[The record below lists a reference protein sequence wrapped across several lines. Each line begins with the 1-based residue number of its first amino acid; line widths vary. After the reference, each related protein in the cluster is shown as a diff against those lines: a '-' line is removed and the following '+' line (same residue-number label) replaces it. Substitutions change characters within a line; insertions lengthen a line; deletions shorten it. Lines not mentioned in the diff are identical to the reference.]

1 VSNERPVHL
10 IGAEPAA
17 NADGSRPGAA
27 AFARAWAK
35 AIAGTSYLPMAE
47 TEIESFLITMTR
59 RLEAALYAEPFSL
72 GTGYEIGAD
81 LVAAHVTSAE
91 ALGRTIEVIDGRL
104 LRDLGLADD
113 DLRDRMAR
121 LLGTVA
127 TGFARALRDRT
138 LDEQEAVRR
147 AAMVAR
153 AQAERKLR
161 DSESRFRHQATHD
174 PLTGLPNRALFTERL
189 NTVFAE
195 AALADTALTQAEAEA
210 DRANAAADISV
221 AGSPVEPRRLGVCFV
236 DLDGFKVV
244 NDTLGHH
251 VGDQLLA
258 AVARRLGHSV
268 NNHLVARMGG
278 DEFVILVE
286 DTTCTDDA
294 LKVADAALLGL
305 TEPIH
310 VDGHELTVSASIGIV
325 ERPVVGT
332 SPSEVMQAADI
343 TLHWAKTSGK
353 NRCALFD
360 PERMEHELT
369 QYALAAAMPAG
380 LDRGEFFLDYQPLV
394 SLSDNALVGVE
405 ALVRWRHP
413 EFGVLPPNRFI
424 GMAEETGLIVRLGI
438 RALARAC
445 QQAQE
450 WQGLS
455 SHAPFVSVN
464 LAVRQVHD
472 PGLVDDVLAI
482 LDRTGLPPHR
492 LQLEITESAVMSK
505 ADEPVH
511 ALRALADRGV
521 RIAIDD
527 FGTGY
532 SNLAYLRDLPVCELK
547 VAGSFVEGLRAPMLG
562 PESVTDERILATL
575 VSLAHM
581 LGLTVTAEGVETAD
595 QADRLRAIGC
605 DSAQGWH
612 FGRPVPADEIAA
624 MIRTPG

>member
-1 VSNERPVHL
+1 L
-10 IGAEPAA
+10 
-17 NADGSRPGAA
+17 
-27 AFARAWAK
+27 
-35 AIAGTSYLPMAE
+35 
-47 TEIESFLITMTR
+47 
-59 RLEAALYAEPFSL
+59 
-72 GTGYEIGAD
+72 
-81 LVAAHVTSAE
+81 
-91 ALGRTIEVIDGRL
+91 
-104 LRDLGLADD
+104 
-113 DLRDRMAR
+113 
-121 LLGTVA
+121 
-127 TGFARALRDRT
+127 
-138 LDEQEAVRR
+138 
-147 AAMVAR
+147 
-153 AQAERKLR
+153 
-161 DSESRFRHQATHD
+161 
-174 PLTGLPNRALFTERL
+174 
-189 NTVFAE
+189 
-195 AALADTALTQAEAEA
+195 
-210 DRANAAADISV
+210 
-221 AGSPVEPRRLGVCFV
+221 PVEPRRLGVCFV

-251 VGDQLLA
+251 IGDKLLA
-258 AVARRLGHSV
+258 AVARRLGQSV
-268 NNHLVARMGG
+268 NNQLVARMGG

-310 VDGHELTVSASIGIV
+310 VDGHELTVSASVGIV

-332 SPSEVMQAADI
+332 SPSEIMQAADI
-343 TLHWAKTSGK
+343 TLHWAKSSGK

-394 SLSDNALVGVE
+394 SLSDNALIGVE

-424 GMAEETGLIVRLGI
+424 GLAEETGLIVRLGI

-450 WQGLS
+450 WQDLS
-455 SHAPFVSVN
+455 PHAPFVSVN

-482 LDRTGLPPHR
+482 LDRTGLPAHR

-547 VAGSFVEGLRAPMLG
+547 VAGQFVEGLRAPMLG
-562 PESVTDERILATL
+562 PEVVTDERILATL

-612 FGRPVPADEIAA
+612 FGRPVPAEQIAA
-624 MIRTPG
+624 AIRARAQVADR